1 MKANNKIKIALPN
14 DSLKTA
20 IKENDESALIQ
31 VSKVRTNERPI
42 MTTNPARINNESK
55 IDTSLKS
62 SLDLR
67 RLFLIDSKNF
77 FIIKFNHRENFLFL
91 EPSYLSWMF

>member
-67 RLFLIDSKNF
+67 KLFLIDSKNF
-77 FIIKFNHRENFLFL
+77 FIIKFKHLWL
-91 EPSYLSWMF
+91 TCG

>member
-55 IDTSLKS
+55 INTSLKS

-67 RLFLIDSKNF
+67 KLFLIDSKNF
-77 FIIKFNHRENFLFL
+77 FIIKFKHLRLTGE
-91 EPSYLSWMF
+91 

>member
-1 MKANNKIKIALPN
+1 MKANTKIKIALPN

-31 VSKVRTNERPI
+31 ISRVRINERPI

-77 FIIKFNHRENFLFL
+77 FIIKFKHLWL
-91 EPSYLSWMF
+91 TCG